1 MDNHLDEARR
11 LVENLARDLRS
22 SIAAADLGVRP
33 KTPFLLLWAREALSW
48 RTEELAR
55 CACDLLARNDVAAG
69 ILLTRGVIE
78 SAAFIWRLKEL
89 LEERDKYSLADL
101 HDKFEKLLVGWKNDP
116 EFPQVDSS
124 ILTMIDRM
132 DRRLPGIGIRQRYD
146 DFSEF
151 AHPNWCGVSGLFSIA
166 NRETHTVQFGR
177 DLDKR
182 TPAAAKESATIALRS
197 FLELFRFAYNS
208 ISDKLP
214 EFIAELEPL

>member
-1 MDNHLDEARR
+1 MDHLDEARR
-11 LVENLARDLRS
+11 LVENLARGLRS
-22 SIAAADLGVRP
+22 SIAAGDLGVRP

-55 CACDLLARNDVAAG
+55 CACDLLAGNNVAAG

-89 LEERDKYSLADL
+89 LEERDKYSSGDL
-101 HDKFEKLLVGWKNDP
+101 RNKFEKLLVGWKNDP

-132 DRRLPGIGIRQRYD
+132 DRRLPGISIRQRYD

-177 DLDKR
+177 GLDKR
-182 TPAAAKESATIALRS
+182 TPAAAKESAAIALRS
-197 FLELFRFAYNS
+197 FLELFWSAYNS

-214 EFIAELEPL
+214 EVIAELEPL